1 MARRKLPSS
10 ANSCAPVIR
19 ENEEGRRRNEE
30 MVPRENA
37 SLVSSFLIPP
47 PAFRCCGCRA
57 AARTWEAHTCTS
69 RFAPG
74 NRICSGCGRPCAGQS
89 TALAT
94 AARICANHHCA
105 RVTRVSRR
113 RPKMRACVPLNPSS
127 SCWLVVIMFIVLVA
141 ITTPLSQ
148 EGLDKGCPRQNFWK
162 LSDWTRNGTSWRCVS
177 SKGKPAATAR
187 CRRRPASRQPGNFQ
201 VVEKCPVEARSQ
213 TNQAAVDGSTRAQ
226 RANAFKRPVGG
237 IAVKVDDRFPGGQ
250 MTVRQPGKKYEQS
263 DLEFYPRLTR

>member
-19 ENEEGRRRNEE
+19 ENEEGGRPQEE
-30 MVPRENA
+30 TALRE
-37 SLVSSFLIPP
+37 SVSRVSSCWIRPSAL
-47 PAFRCCGCRA
+47 RRCGCRA
-57 AARTWEAHTCTS
+57 GARTWEAHTCTS

-74 NRICSGCGRPCAGQS
+74 NRICSGCARPGAGQS

-127 SCWLVVIMFIVLVA
+127 SCWLVVIMVIVLVA

-148 EGLDKGCPRQNFWK
+148 TGLDKGCPSKIFRK
-162 LSDWTRNGTSWRCVS
+162 ISDWPRTTETKAGRTTRSHWPTKSRFSSRRHRSWRQPAGGRLEVGLEVNPKARGVTAIQS
-177 SKGKPAATAR
+177 RRRFPAGFSRHPAARSPAWWRFRR
-187 CRRRPASRQPGNFQ
+187 CA
-201 VVEKCPVEARSQ
+201 
-213 TNQAAVDGSTRAQ
+213 
-226 RANAFKRPVGG
+226 
-237 IAVKVDDRFPGGQ
+237 
-250 MTVRQPGKKYEQS
+250 
-263 DLEFYPRLTR
+263 